1 MRYRLLALT
10 LVASLAAIPF
20 GVASRVVAQT
30 SRTAPAAQDADMQ
43 AIQNNVL
50 TVKGMKFPKLSQAN
64 AKTNGQS
71 CCNVG
76 DTRSHDVIN
85 FYQETQGVKPSGKV
99 TYQGT
104 TPYSPPLTCWVI
116 SSYGLTD
123 RSMRGASRHLS
134 AAPAGYNFVTSNQ
147 YQQTYEDL
155 KNFVMNMNILDKY
168 KIEILANL
176 KEFTNNYAAYSQ
188 SLSVSHGSVLLYV
201 ELTSQG
207 KFNGRS
213 WYEGVVNASETCCP
227 PEIKDPLALKMALTN
242 WVNDTIDKL
251 PNKGKGRI
259 IRSLDIKSLSTAT
272 PLEGIRV
279 NSEPTPTPTPV
290 KEGRPRP

>member
-1 MRYRLLALT
+1 MRYRLFALT
-10 LVASLAAIPF
+10 LAASLVAVPF

-50 TVKGMKFPKLSQAN
+50 TVKGMKFPNLSQAK
-64 AKTNGQS
+64 AKTGGYN

-76 DTRSHDVIN
+76 DTRSLDVIN
-85 FYQETQGVKPSGKV
+85 FKHYENGVKPAGKI
-99 TYQGT
+99 TYEET
-104 TPYSPPLTCWVI
+104 RPYSPILKCWVI
-116 SSYGLTD
+116 SSYRLTD
-123 RSMRGASRHLS
+123 LSMRGASRNLTGV
-134 AAPAGYNFVTSNQ
+134 PGGYSFVTSTQ
-147 YQQTYEDL
+147 YQQTYEDV

-176 KEFTNNYAAYSQ
+176 KEFTNNYYAYSQ
-188 SLSVSHGSVLLYV
+188 SLGVSDGSVLLSV
-201 ELTSQG
+201 RLTSQG

-213 WYEGVVNASETCCP
+213 WYEGVVNTTETCCP
-227 PEIKDPLALKMALTN
+227 PEIKDPLALKTALTN
-242 WVNDTIDKL
+242 WVNETIDKL

-259 IRSLDIKSLSTAT
+259 IRSLDVKSLSIGT

-279 NSEPTPTPTPV
+279 PPEPTPTPN
-290 KEGRPRP
+290 PR